1 MTVDVADIND
11 EPPSFSSLFYI
22 LRVREDTSVNS
33 QFEVVMAT
41 DGDEGSNAELTFV
54 ADSMGEGVMT
64 RMCGGC
70 FVRVWARVRVWVRVK
85 CG

>member
-1 MTVDVADIND
+1 VTVDVADIND
-11 EPPSFSSLFYI
+11 EPPSFSSLFYT

-54 ADSMGEGVMT
+54 ADSIGEGV
-64 RMCGGC
+64 
-70 FVRVWARVRVWVRVK
+70 WVQSVGME
-85 CG
+85 CVGICTLYV

>member
-11 EPPSFSSLFYI
+11 ETPSFSSLFYT
-22 LRVREDTSVNS
+22 LRVREDTSMNS

-54 ADSMGEGVMT
+54 ADSMGEGVWVQ
-64 RMCGGC
+64 RCGYG
-70 FVRVWARVRVWVRVK
+70 V
-85 CG
+85 CGYMYTEYV